1 MILIFF
7 NTLLLHFRCGPHGKN
22 ISARFLQA
30 VLTSHHDVDW
40 DFSTLWFFFLYR
52 CVRVLEWA
60 RLCVKCA
67 PHRAVMVQVSEKLNH
82 YSRVTKNK
90 PIVWFDWSSFLCLF
104 WYWVVP
110 ESLETSKQRSIFF
123 YTVPLLHCNCV
134 D

>member
-1 MILIFF
+1 MSKVMCEMCP
-7 NTLLLHFRCGPHGKN
+7 TPCRYGTSVREAKSLLK
-22 ISARFLQA
+22 
-30 VLTSHHDVDW
+30 SH
-40 DFSTLWFFFLYR
+40 
-52 CVRVLEWA
+52 
-60 RLCVKCA
+60 
-67 PHRAVMVQVSEKLNH
+67 Q
-82 YSRVTKNK
+82 NK